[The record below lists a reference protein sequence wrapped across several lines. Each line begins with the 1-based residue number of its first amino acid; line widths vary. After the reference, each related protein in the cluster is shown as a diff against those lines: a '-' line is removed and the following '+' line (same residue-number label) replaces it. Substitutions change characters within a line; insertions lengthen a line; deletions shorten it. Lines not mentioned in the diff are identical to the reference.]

1 MAIKIASDQIQDNA
15 VLTAAI
21 TDTAVTAA
29 KLASGAAVANVGTG
43 GISSTELGSDS
54 VTQAK
59 MADDSVGTAEMID
72 ANVTA
77 AKLASGAAVSNIGAG
92 GITSNEMG
100 STAKNSALA
109 SKAWMEEVVSADE
122 SNPSASSVDIK
133 TSLSFG
139 TTTGVGGATIG
150 ATAGIPVLIEE
161 TGGADSGDWN
171 NTDSRP
177 AAIGGDA
184 KLYRCEV
191 FSTAGEEIVDAN
203 EKRVWAVITCDG
215 TRLTTDAYTL
225 RFMSG
230 EYGSGNEGAY
240 TMAQAFFI
248 VYPQVT
254 DLSNMTLGSN
264 RLGIVSISK
273 EAAGIATG
281 QIGTGELAL
290 DAVTQAKM
298 ADDSVGTAEILNANV
313 TAAKLASGAAVSN
326 IGAGGITSN
335 ELGTG
340 SVIAG
345 KIATGG
351 VSAAAQLAANV
362 VETAKILDANVTAA
376 KLASG
381 AAVSNVGAGGIT
393 SNELAT
399 GSVIAGKIATGGVSA
414 AAQLAANVVETAKIL
429 DANVTAAKLASGAAV
444 SNVGAGGITS
454 NELAAGSVT
463 EAKMGSL
470 LLSQIRNTES
480 VGPLETK
487 LGGILGSGAAS
498 LAAETALAVSEKAA
512 PDMSVDVAAGTSFNE
527 NGDRFVLT
535 TLQNVSVS
543 AAPTAGNS
551 RYDVVVMYG
560 DELVTIRA
568 GTPAAT
574 GSHTEPTLTTGD
586 VKLAVVDV
594 ENGDTTIVDANI
606 YDHRRRANCTRVAEK
621 FAPSGSDVTLAF
633 RTRRGD
639 PQVFRNGLRGEQVA
653 AAATDADQYTVDQLP
668 EQDATM
674 ITFGASVSGDTILV
688 DYEG

>member
-393 SNELAT
+393 SNELA
-399 GSVIAGKIATGGVSA
+399 
-414 AAQLAANVVETAKIL
+414 
-429 DANVTAAKLASGAAV
+429 
-444 SNVGAGGITS
+444 
-454 NELAAGSVT
+454 AGSVT

>member
-92 GITSNEMG
+92 GITSNELG
-100 STAKNSALA
+100 STAKSSALA

-335 ELGTG
+335 ELG
-340 SVIAG
+340 
-345 KIATGG
+345 
-351 VSAAAQLAANV
+351 
-362 VETAKILDANVTAA
+362 
-376 KLASG
+376 
-381 AAVSNVGAGGIT
+381 
-393 SNELAT
+393 T